1 MTTPQQTASA
11 TRHRPRWIAP
21 VAIMVIAAAGMGVG
35 LVVANDDDRT
45 DVSSGTQIA
54 NVEQACQNWM
64 SSDSA
69 TEVPGEW
76 CRNMGRWMS
85 RQLADGDMGESMM
98 WGNQSRMLQT
108 CRRWERTEPAPTT
121 DHRSCD
127 DMVAWMNDHKGADW
141 DNWTMRGPMLG
152 R

>member
-1 MTTPQQTASA
+1 
-11 TRHRPRWIAP
+11 
-21 VAIMVIAAAGMGVG
+21 MVIAAAGMGVG

-45 DVSSGTQIA
+45 DVSSGTQLA

-64 SSDSA
+64 SSDSD
-69 TEVPGEW
+69 TEVPGDW

-98 WGNQSRMLQT
+98 WGDRSRMLQT
-108 CRRWERTEPAPTT
+108 CRQWENTEPASTT

-127 DMVAWMNDHKGADW
+127 DMVS
-141 DNWTMRGPMLG
+141 
-152 R
+152 